1 MMGRGGIFTP
11 NTNSDGWLAGARARS
26 DDGAADG
33 GGRDARDVGIAS
45 I

>member
-1 MMGRGGIFTP
+1 MVGR
-11 NTNSDGWLAGARARS
+11 RARDG

-33 GGRDARDVGIAS
+33 GGRDAREVGIAS

>member
-1 MMGRGGIFTP
+1 MFTP
-11 NTNSDGWLAGARARS
+11 NTHSPRSPSTDGWPARARDG

>member
-1 MMGRGGIFTP
+1 M
-11 NTNSDGWLAGARARS
+11 LAGARARDG

-45 I
+45 T